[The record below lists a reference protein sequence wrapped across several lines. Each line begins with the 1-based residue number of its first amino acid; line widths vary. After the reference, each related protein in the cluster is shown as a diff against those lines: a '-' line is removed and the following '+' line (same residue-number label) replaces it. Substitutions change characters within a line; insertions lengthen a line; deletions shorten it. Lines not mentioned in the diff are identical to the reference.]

1 MNCYYHEG
9 KEAVGGCVGCGHL
22 VCSDCKAMIGE
33 KSYCK
38 ACVERLVTRM
48 RLTETPVLERQSME
62 AGVPGDSVSLFP
74 PVRRPRRRAGR
85 TRTMTGILVA
95 ITVALIIGF
104 VPLVDGQHQEALA
117 YESQYYVQRAHRP
130 TLSPSQIMSAFAFA
144 QDPEDIKEGLRWA
157 YPPGGTAPQHYP
169 VAHVSVRNNDT
180 VQGTFKVKIVFD
192 SETVRYIETSTLTLR
207 PGEVGQVEKSAS
219 IHYDRDKWSWW
230 YEITPGT
237 KTVTR
242 KTPLLEYMVSRF
254 QG

>member
-22 VCSDCKAMIGE
+22 VCADCKAMVGE

-38 ACVERLVTRM
+38 VCVDRLVTRM
-48 RLTETPVLERQSME
+48 RLTETPVSEHPSME
-62 AGVPGDSVSLFP
+62 ADALGDNASQFPSVKKPS
-74 PVRRPRRRAGR
+74 RRASR
-85 TRTMTGILVA
+85 TRTMTGILIA
-95 ITVALIIGF
+95 IIVALIIGF

-117 YESQYYVQRAHRP
+117 HQSQYYMQRAHRP
-130 TLSPSQIMSAFAFA
+130 TLSPSQIMSSVAFSSDLEEIRDA
-144 QDPEDIKEGLRWA
+144 LRAA
-157 YPPGGTAPQHYP
+157 YPPGGTAPQYYP

-192 SETVRYIETSTLTLR
+192 SETVKYIETSTLTLQ

-219 IHYDRDKWSWW
+219 IHYDRDQWSWW
-230 YEITPGT
+230 YEVTPDT

-242 KTPLLEYMVSRF
+242 RTPLLEYLRSRF
-254 QG
+254 